1 MCALPARYS
10 CSVTGAIGNCIK
22 NHSHIR
28 IFERNNQES
37 FTSFLL
43 TLKKNLKNIYSQSK
57 PYIVLDN
64 FSGHKT
70 NKSLRVLENTFNH
83 FGCLHILVNSTV
95 LKDFGP
101 YLRVTSEYIKLKII
115 PIYRPRVISS
125 LQFNWVPN
133 CPLIQLE
140 TFTAATGAIWNDTWP
155 SETQWDEKSSQQE
168 LPKLLS
174 FSGTVLA
181 KTAKTTLFSG
191 TVLVK
196 TAKTALFSGTVLA
209 DLPKLY

>member
-70 NKSLRVLENTFNH
+70 NKSLRVLEQHFQPLWLPPHSCQFNCIERFWSISKSHFRVHQAQNHTNLQTKSDFIAAVQLSTKLPPNTVRN
-83 FGCLHILVNSTV
+83 
-95 LKDFGP
+95 
-101 YLRVTSEYIKLKII
+101 
-115 PIYRPRVISS
+115 IYRS
-125 LQFNWVPN
+125 NWSY
-133 CPLIQLE
+133 LE
-140 TFTAATGAIWNDTWP
+140 RY
-155 SETQWDEKSSQQE
+155 
-168 LPKLLS
+168 
-174 FSGTVLA
+174 LA
-181 KTAKTTLFSG
+181 
-191 TVLVK
+191 
-196 TAKTALFSGTVLA
+196 
-209 DLPKLY
+209 

>member
-1 MCALPARYS
+1 M
-10 CSVTGAIGNCIK
+10 SVSAN
-22 NHSHIR
+22 
-28 IFERNNQES
+28 RNKG
-37 FTSFLL
+37 F
-43 TLKKNLKNIYSQSK
+43 I
-57 PYIVLDN
+57 
-64 FSGHKT
+64 
-70 NKSLRVLENTFNH
+70 
-83 FGCLHILVNSTV
+83 
-95 LKDFGP
+95 
-101 YLRVTSEYIKLKII
+101 
-115 PIYRPRVISS
+115 
-125 LQFNWVPN
+125 
-133 CPLIQLE
+133 LIQLE

-181 KTAKTTLFSG
+181 KTAKTALFSG